1 MNNHIEIYEDVIPSD
16 ICNEFIEKFETA
28 EKAAEGKDGQFVEVK
43 LNDVKIEFNK
53 VRREDDES
61 QKGTP
66 EAERQGT
73 KKI

>member
-1 MNNHIEIYEDVIPSD
+1 MSKSYIKRDSGV
-16 ICNEFIEKFETA
+16 CNFVREQKFISVEN
-28 EKAAEGKDGQFVEVK
+28 AADNKNPLSVEVK
-43 LNDVKIEFNK
+43 VNEVKIDFTT

>member
-1 MNNHIEIYEDVIPSD
+1 MYHKHIYGNCSF
-16 ICNEFIEKFETA
+16 EFIEKFETA

-43 LNDVKIEFNK
+43 VNEVKIDFTT